1 MNNELF
7 NQAVIELLHRS
18 NSRALVEIE
27 SHFPDNRLVGGKYHM
42 GSHTVYLYKKEIME
56 QCRMLFGSLAPLQAY
71 IYVILAHELG
81 HAEDVELMDLS
92 NLLDSPLTAPELAE
106 TRLRIEENA
115 WRYAESLLFDMDP
128 VFLRT
133 IIDESLF
140 SYRQAIE
147 PHIA

>member
-1 MNNELF
+1 M
-7 NQAVIELLHRS
+7 LHRS

-92 NLLDSPLTAPELAE
+92 NLLDSPLTAPEQAE

>member
-1 MNNELF
+1 
-7 NQAVIELLHRS
+7 
-18 NSRALVEIE
+18 
-27 SHFPDNRLVGGKYHM
+27 
-42 GSHTVYLYKKEIME
+42 
-56 QCRMLFGSLAPLQAY
+56 MLFGSLAPLKAY

-81 HAEDVELMDLS
+81 HAEDVELVDLS
-92 NLLDSPLTAPELAE
+92 NLLDGPLTASEQAE
-106 TRLRIEENA
+106 IRLRIEENA

-133 IIDESLF
+133 IIDESLI